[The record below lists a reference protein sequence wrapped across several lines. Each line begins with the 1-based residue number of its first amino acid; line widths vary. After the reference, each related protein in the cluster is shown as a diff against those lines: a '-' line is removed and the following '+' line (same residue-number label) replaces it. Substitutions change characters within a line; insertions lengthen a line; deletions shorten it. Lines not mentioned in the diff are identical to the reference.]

1 MFDRMF
7 QHVGKNGAAVPIAA
21 MDDAHLLNMIAL
33 VAGKM
38 ETARAALG
46 VGETAMLSD
55 FDRAVYGV
63 KAASTEDVAEMV
75 REGMRILAPYVLEAV
90 VRRLDVSAD
99 VQAAIGR
106 SARLGGVPALV
117 DREFNLP

>member
-7 QHVGKNGAAVPIAA
+7 QHTDKTGAVVPIAA

-46 VGETAMLSD
+46 VGESATLSD

-63 KAASTEDVAEMV
+63 KTTSTEDVAELV

-117 DREFNLP
+117 DREFRLP

>member
-1 MFDRMF
+1 MIDRMF
-7 QHVGKNGAAVPIAA
+7 QHITKTGAPVPIAA
-21 MDDAHLLNMIAL
+21 MDDGHLLNMIAL
-33 VAGKM
+33 VCGKM

-46 VGETAMLSD
+46 IGETAMLSE

-63 KAASTEDVAEMV
+63 RAASTEDVAEMV
-75 REGMRILAPYVLEAV
+75 REGMRVLAPYVLEAV